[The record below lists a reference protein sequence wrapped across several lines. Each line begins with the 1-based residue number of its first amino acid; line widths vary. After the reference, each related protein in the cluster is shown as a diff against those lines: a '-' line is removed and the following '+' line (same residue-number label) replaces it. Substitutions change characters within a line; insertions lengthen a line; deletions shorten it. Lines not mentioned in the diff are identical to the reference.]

1 MINARFNG
9 VEFCI
14 TSLLFFHRLFSHFV
28 NFIVIRRLIFVDS
41 RKAGAVSEPPHTH
54 AHQKFTHE
62 FNFFFIAFTQAEIFF
77 FFFPFNS
84 FLFRWFAILRIVNRL
99 NYAHNLIY
107 TLNYIED
114 CTNIK

>member
-62 FNFFFIAFTQAEIFF
+62 FNFFIAFTEIFF
-77 FFFPFNS
+77 FSFHLIRFFFADLPFWES
-84 FLFRWFAILRIVNRL
+84 S
-99 NYAHNLIY
+99 
-107 TLNYIED
+107 TD
-114 CTNIK
+114 